1 LLCTLSFC
9 LSPFTF
15 ILYPPAFFLYPFSSV
30 LFPLSFNLYPLS
42 FCLSPLSLITTQP
55 PSLRASQLHCLPAL
69 SLPSFPASQPYCLPA
84 SCRLQ
89 IYLIRPHFTKQ
100 GWMADFKQP
109 GGLGTIAAGF
119 LQGTRNQ
126 IFFHYL
132 LGDFER

>member
-9 LSPFTF
+9 LSPLTF
-15 ILYPPAFFLYPFSSV
+15 ILFPPAFF

-42 FCLSPLSLITTQP
+42 FYLFPLSLITTQL
-55 PSLRASQLHCLPAL
+55 PSFIAFQPYRFPASQ
-69 SLPSFPASQPYCLPA
+69 LPSFPASQPYCLPA